1 MQASVCS
8 KSMPAIVSIIVVV
21 VSREC
26 LALVVP
32 WLRSVTMFTIELESI
47 RATLY

>member
-26 LALVVP
+26 LALVVA